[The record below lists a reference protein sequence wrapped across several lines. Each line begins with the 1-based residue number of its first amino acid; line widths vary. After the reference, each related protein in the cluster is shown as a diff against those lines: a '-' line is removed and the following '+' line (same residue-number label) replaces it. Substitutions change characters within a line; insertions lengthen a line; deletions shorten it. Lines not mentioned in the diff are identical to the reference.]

1 MLIIR
6 YIVGAVLL
14 FVFVKGL
21 IELLGRCKDSS
32 YVWPSVM
39 KRLEPG

>member
-6 YIVGAVLL
+6 YIVGAVFL

-32 YVWPSVM
+32 YVA
-39 KRLEPG
+39 RRYETAGAR